1 MATTVEQPS
10 LLTVRQVAHRLNVS
24 PLSVRRAIAEGRLG
38 AVKLGDAGS
47 APLRIDPAELEDYL
61 ARHAT
66 GKAA

>member
-10 LLTVRQVAHRLNVS
+10 LLTVRQVAQRLQVS
-24 PLSVRRAIAEGRLG
+24 PLSVRRQIASGRLRG
-38 AVKLGDAGS
+38 VKLGDAGS
-47 APLRIDPAELEDYL
+47 APLRIDPAELERYL